1 MLDKKKKKK
10 NVEAER
16 EEVGEDE
23 VPESRSAACP
33 REPINCRTLLSRV
46 SPSQHYW
53 DKWITTFAMKSM
65 TEAIV

>member
-1 MLDKKKKKK
+1 LDEKKKK

-23 VPESRSAACP
+23 IPKSRSVARP
-33 REPINCRTLLSRV
+33 REPISYRTLLSQV
-46 SPSQHYW
+46 SPSQCYW
-53 DKWITTFAMKSM
+53 DKWITTFVMKSM